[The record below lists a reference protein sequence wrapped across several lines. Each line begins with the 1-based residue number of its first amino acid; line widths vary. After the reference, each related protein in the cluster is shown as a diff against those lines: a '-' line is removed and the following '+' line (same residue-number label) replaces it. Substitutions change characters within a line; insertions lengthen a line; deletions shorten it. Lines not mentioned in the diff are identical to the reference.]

1 MKRIKMKGLLVKQ
14 KTLCINRLR
23 IIEIISEN
31 VGGKTPLPI
40 HMDGFLEYSQVERH
54 RFLIPTCRGSN
65 PLTPKAL
72 LSLARLGF
80 YLLPE
85 QYHKG
90 FAKEVGEGWIV
101 DVDRDGKV

>member
-1 MKRIKMKGLLVKQ
+1 
-14 KTLCINRLR
+14 
-23 IIEIISEN
+23 
-31 VGGKTPLPI
+31 
-40 HMDGFLEYSQVERH
+40 
-54 RFLIPTCRGSN
+54 
-65 PLTPKAL
+65 
-72 LSLARLGF
+72 LARLGF